1 MKRALVV
8 GSITAL
14 SILSGFTACGK
25 EPVACDGESLM
36 PEAHACP
43 DRASLGFGQEFNTG
57 TLIGTSPINTIR
69 VQNGGLKDLTIT
81 RAAVSGDSAFKVTTE
96 PKDLPATIKGNKNFY
111 MQVTFT
117 PTEAKQYCGKITLE
131 SNAANADGG
140 AQEFRLSGCGV
151 PADGGASPCYG
162 TGDAGVPPAC
172 P

>member
-1 MKRALVV
+1 MKRALIV

-14 SILSGFTACGK
+14 AILSGFSACGK

-57 TLIGTSPINTIR
+57 TLIGTSPIQTIR
-69 VQNGGLKDLTIT
+69 VQNGGLKDLTVT
-81 RAAVSGDSAFKVTTE
+81 RAVVSGDGAFKLTTE

-111 MQVTFT
+111 MQVSFA

-131 SNAANADGG
+131 SNAANADAGV
-140 AQEFRLSGCGV
+140 QEFRLSGCGV
-151 PADGGASPCYG
+151 PADGGSSPCYG
-162 TGDAGVPPAC
+162 TGDAGAPPNC